1 MFVPIRINALV
12 AELGD
17 AKGSVS
23 GLDAEKAVL
32 LARIAELEVS
42 GRCNQGVSQR
52 DQGDSSLGL
61 GHLPW
66 TSRPVGSTS
75 RSGLFQRGAPCIP

>member
-1 MFVPIRINALV
+1 MTPLSMFVPIRINALV

-23 GLDAEKAVL
+23 GLDAEKAAL

-42 GRCNQGVSQR
+42 GRCNQGVSHR
-52 DQGDSSLGL
+52 DQGDSSLGAW
-61 GHLPW
+61 P
-66 TSRPVGSTS
+66 SSMEISTC
-75 RSGLFQRGAPCIP
+75 RLD